1 MFRNDSNVPFVACF
15 LLEHSEPLVP
25 RCSKMFQASEDLLV
39 QAEEAKDLKEKTEE
53 RVWFP
58 GFVIGC
64 DAFELL

>member
-1 MFRNDSNVPFVACF
+1 M
-15 LLEHSEPLVP
+15 LEHSEPLVP